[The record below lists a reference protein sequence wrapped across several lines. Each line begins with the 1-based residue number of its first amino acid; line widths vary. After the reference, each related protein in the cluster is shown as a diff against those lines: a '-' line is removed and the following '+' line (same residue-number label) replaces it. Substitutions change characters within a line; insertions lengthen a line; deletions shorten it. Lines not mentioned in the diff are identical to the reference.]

1 MMNRLLEEAK
11 VKDQQSEH
19 DIVKNEKGKI
29 ESSPWLTCTDW
40 KRMFIGQNMKG
51 LYKLTSMKVNA
62 EPELALVKSS
72 ISRVIECCL
81 NGVNDLDIREWNEI
95 QFWLRSQEK
104 DKPSSK
110 LFRKYYIKLNAYT
123 DVWTQLILFGWW

>member
-1 MMNRLLEEAK
+1 
-11 VKDQQSEH
+11 
-19 DIVKNEKGKI
+19 
-29 ESSPWLTCTDW
+29 
-40 KRMFIGQNMKG
+40 MFIGQNMKG

-95 QFWLRSQEK
+95 QFWLRSHEK
-104 DKPSSK
+104 DKPSFK
-110 LFRKYYIKLNAYT
+110 PFCKFYVKLNTYV
-123 DVWTQLILFGWW
+123 DIWTQFILFYWISFENDDMGAEYLPEQREYLIQL